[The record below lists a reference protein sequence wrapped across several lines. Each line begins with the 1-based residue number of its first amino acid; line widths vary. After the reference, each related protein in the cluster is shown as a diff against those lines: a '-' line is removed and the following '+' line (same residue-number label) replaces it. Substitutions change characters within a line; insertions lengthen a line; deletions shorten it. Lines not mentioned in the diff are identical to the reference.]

1 MKFIFSVCQFGDMSI
16 SKMKVG
22 DFQGDSGKPSSSNQI
37 GILELLGTNSQLFD
51 LKSNIETFPRIFDHG
66 CGRNNS
72 GNANFPSNSP
82 FISFIECGNFL
93 LSHLLDT
100 NFVKEFTT
108 ELI

>member
-51 LKSNIETFPRIFDHG
+51 LKSNIEAFPRIFDHG

-72 GNANFPSNSP
+72 GIAI
-82 FISFIECGNFL
+82 FIQILNNTVRKLQKIIPLSFFGP
-93 LSHLLDT
+93 
-100 NFVKEFTT
+100 NFV
-108 ELI
+108 

>member
-1 MKFIFSVCQFGDMSI
+1 MSVFLIFLHKSKKICLAMKFIFSVCQFGDMSI

-72 GNANFPSNSP
+72 GNANFPSNS
-82 FISFIECGNFL
+82 FLQSAEISSFL
-93 LSHLLDT
+93 
-100 NFVKEFTT
+100 
-108 ELI
+108 IC

>member
-51 LKSNIETFPRIFDHG
+51 LKSNTETSPRIFDHG

-72 GNANFPSNSP
+72 GTANFPSNSP
-82 FISFIECGNFL
+82 FTECGNFL
-93 LSHLLDT
+93 LSHLLDMGWT
-100 NFVKEFTT
+100 KKSK
-108 ELI
+108 IGIKK